1 MKYFKLS
8 LVAVSF
14 LMIGCG
20 GGDSTITNNDP
31 TPQVQEAK
39 TLAEAQ
45 NNYKAMGAIS
55 KVDALT
61 SSNSSLNKIQK
72 SQSASC
78 NKGGNLVT
86 NISDDETAI
95 NMTFDKCQE
104 DDTYLNGTMSILSS
118 NDGQHSKLEFTNLT
132 VKDSEMTMTS
142 THFVTE
148 YDDIEYWTTLDG
160 DLNVISQCFTGNFNV
175 KTDEKIY
182 DAQDGSDNAES
193 GILELNGA
201 TYTFNNPYV
210 TIKVGNEEK
219 TLLQSDLEKEMNSSS
234 SSCSE

>member
-20 GGDSTITNNDP
+20 GGDSTIP
-31 TPQVQEAK
+31 KVQEAK

-45 NNYKAMGAIS
+45 DNYKAMGAIYR
-55 KVDALT
+55 VDDLT
-61 SSNSSLNKIQK
+61 NSNSSLNKIQK

-78 NKGGNLVT
+78 NKGGKLVT
-86 NISDDETAI
+86 NISDDETTI
-95 NMTFDKCQE
+95 TMIFDKCQE
-104 DDTYLNGTMSILSS
+104 DDTYLNGTVSLLSS
-118 NDGQHSKLEFTNLT
+118 NDGQHSKVEFTNLT
-132 VKDSEMTMTS
+132 MKDSEMTMTS

-160 DLNVISQCFTGNFNV
+160 DLNVISRCFTGNFNV
-175 KTDEKIY
+175 KTNQKIY